1 MDAVIDVYFKKYK
14 PIDYI
19 DVELTLEKPNNNNLN
34 NNIMKE
40 NTKTLEIVAP
50 EGYEIDKKKST
61 FEKIVFKKKQENI
74 WRYTEDDCDS
84 EWIHGYQ
91 ILDSTSKIM
100 CVSLPHIRE
109 NRNLFTTEKQ
119 AKSALAMAQ
128 ISQIMKNDPRF
139 GGPITDEEWKNVS
152 IPKYFIFRNE
162 LGVSISR
169 IFKQY
174 QFLAFHTMEQRDLFL
189 EENEDLVR
197 DYLMVD

>member
-1 MDAVIDVYFKKYK
+1 MDAVIDVYFKKHK

-50 EGYEIDKKKST
+50 EGYEIDKEKST
-61 FEKIVFKKKQENI
+61 FEKIVFKKKQEKR
-74 WRYTEDDCDS
+74 WRDTEDGYDS
-84 EWIHGYQ
+84 ECINGYR
-91 ILDSTSKIM
+91 ILPNIEIIAS
-100 CVSLPHIRE
+100 VSCPHIRE
-109 NRNLFTTEKQ
+109 NRSVFATEKQ

-139 GGPITDEEWKNVS
+139 GGPITDEEWENVCM
-152 IPKYFIFRNE
+152 PKYIIFRSA
-162 LGVSISR
+162 LGVFSSR
-169 IFKQY
+169 ISKY
-174 QFLAFHTMEQRDLFL
+174 YEFLAFHTMEQRDLFF

-197 DYLMVD
+197 DYLMLD